1 MSKPVVL
8 IEQIGGFTYED
19 ENGNAVEG
27 VLVTMMI
34 PKAELD
40 TDAYNFDPTSA
51 SSPPAAECRAYARP
65 LVEAYIAKLN
75 EVNP

>member
-8 IEQIGGFTYED
+8 IEQVGGFTYED
-19 ENGNAVEG
+19 ESGNLVEG
-27 VLVTMMI
+27 VMVTMLI
-34 PKAELD
+34 PKSELD
-40 TDAYNFDPTSA
+40 ADAAAFDPAST

-65 LVEAYIAKLN
+65 LVEAYIAKIN